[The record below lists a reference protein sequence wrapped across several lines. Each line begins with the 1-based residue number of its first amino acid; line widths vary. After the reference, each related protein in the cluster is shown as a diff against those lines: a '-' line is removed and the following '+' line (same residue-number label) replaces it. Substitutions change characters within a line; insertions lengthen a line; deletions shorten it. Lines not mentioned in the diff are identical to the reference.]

1 MKTTFAVCTTVGRIR
16 KENQD
21 NFYLNG
27 TTKQMQIADISL
39 EGSSDEDGQV
49 FAVCDGMGGED
60 AGEVA
65 AFLAV
70 EEMKRYS
77 RENFY
82 RQWKKYIHSA
92 NNAICAYQ
100 DEHDFQ
106 MGTTFAGLILHHN
119 CMQAVN
125 VGDSRIY
132 RIRDGQMMQLS
143 KDHTEFQLMVDAG
156 IMKQEDFSKTTAH
169 NHLTQSLGIDEKD
182 MKLEPF
188 HSRPEEIQDQDMF
201 LLCSDGLYGVLSDE
215 EIAAAAMEKESVL
228 IRSRK
233 LVDCAERKGSKD
245 NITVLLISVS
255 EEKQIVSEKITSEEA
270 SAETEFK
277 QSAEVKSGKAMPRE
291 MMARKTMP
299 REIMSQEIMP
309 EKTMPGKTMPG
320 KIMPGKIM
328 PRKVKYIV
336 LVSWL
341 VLFAAYSIYSWKN
354 PKVPDVVGM
363 DQKQAEQ
370 LIRDKGFQVNTA
382 AGYTDLIEKGR
393 IFIQSKTGNK
403 RASRGSRVSLVVSL
417 GAKTVTVMDVMGKEQ
432 EEAAAIMTMSGFRVN
447 IRREY
452 SDTVPK
458 DCVIS
463 QIPAA
468 GSELVVG
475 SEVNLVISE

>member
-299 REIMSQEIMP
+299 R
-309 EKTMPGKTMPG
+309 
-320 KIMPGKIM
+320 
-328 PRKVKYIV
+328 KVKYIV